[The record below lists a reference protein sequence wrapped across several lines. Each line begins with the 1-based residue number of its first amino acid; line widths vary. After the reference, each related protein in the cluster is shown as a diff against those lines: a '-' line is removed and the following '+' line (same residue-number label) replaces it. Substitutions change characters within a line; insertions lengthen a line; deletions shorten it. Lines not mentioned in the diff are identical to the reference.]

1 MELAVRI
8 WIRRRK
14 FVKVKMDVSM
24 LMKET
29 CTSPVRGW
37 SSESGCFQPVHLS
50 SGTPSSLLPCVEPP
64 TNYQRVSSWLFVD
77 SISFCTPCH
86 TYVRRAVRE
95 SGFAAS
101 ITLCHVTTRSVVTLE
116 CLSPRAALEIDFFSL
131 KMFHLMGVQE
141 SLLSVGA
148 ISPGTNQNLI
158 TYIFVHYSNAKHT
171 IWKNYEDSHHY
182 PTPTSS
188 WSHTVC
194 LFRD

>member
-1 MELAVRI
+1 MN
-8 WIRRRK
+8 IR
-14 FVKVKMDVSM
+14 M

-29 CTSPVRGW
+29 CNSPVKGW

-64 TNYQRVSSWLFVD
+64 INYQRVSSGLFVD
-77 SISFCTPCH
+77 SISFCAPCH

-101 ITLCHVTTRSVVTLE
+101 IALCHVTTRSAVTLE
-116 CLSPRAALEIDFFSL
+116 CLSPTAALEIDFFFSL

-141 SLLSVGA
+141 SLLSVGV

-158 TYIFVHYSNAKHT
+158 TYIFVHYSDAKHT
-171 IWKNYEDSHHY
+171 
-182 PTPTSS
+182 
-188 WSHTVC
+188 
-194 LFRD
+194 L